1 MNKDLSADQIAEG
14 VKMEE
19 FWHKEHESGR
29 KIAHDHSS
37 PPKYKENVDKNKT
50 KTKEDRAERFYDLL
64 DENIK
69 LKTHQSVLDGEL
81 TKMNTRLQRIK
92 EMIARERRLNGG
104 NFGKGFDK
112 QIDEIIDENTDLTSE
127 NRKLRTVV
135 KGLKNRISDLTKS
148 QYLGSG
154 SKRLVT
160 TQYRSTRRPG
170 SKIKRG
176 GKTTKV
182 TRFAPTKNLSDDFGN
197 LHDVKDKD
205 LMIQRMKESLKTGD
219 ATIHTLRNQLEKRR
233 DEETKL
239 KELVHDLR
247 DQLDDKE
254 HHFQRMNN
262 EMKMTKSSNNKNQD
276 ELSKKS
282 SEVQTLRAQLAM
294 YESTRGTADENKKY
308 VQEIIR
314 ERDDLQSKLTSLL
327 TDPFFRRE
335 AGNEVSQRM
344 HHLEDE
350 NSELRNELQEL
361 KEAKIKQEE
370 ELHKIRD
377 HDEYKYSEGQDPVGG
392 YPTRYPFKMGEN
404 VDLEEMKKALMSMD
418 PTVFRMTMDQ
428 LSYDGDEPIWAKMD
442 FLEQMGADPTSDK
455 NDPHSTL
462 RRLELMK
469 QDKRDL
475 AAALEK
481 CQQILKLQYDIE
493 RDNKTFYE
501 TEAAERNTKIRELS
515 LKLDETR
522 KLADQRLEEITIMKK
537 TGFVPRGEAAAQEAD
552 RLDADSEFSL
562 ATLETDLKH
571 EENILD
577 LALDKAEY
585 YHNSLLQVVESDVVT
600 EKGFLSFFT
609 VEFYDH
615 DTKATDVTTGLQP
628 AYSTLFSFKNKV
640 DDYYIQ
646 YLQSHRV
653 KLELFLNKSQRV
665 KKIGFANI
673 VLREL
678 IERDYDTPDGMKSPV
693 ITGIINIMSSANPA
707 LRIGSIK
714 YKMRMRKSLNEAL
727 RWFREK
733 NDLNVAQRPKRVT
746 HQYLTTKVIA
756 INIIRCTDLKSRY
769 ATSQERM
776 QPFFFYNFYT
786 NDEYF
791 SKTGN
796 GANPEFN
803 DIQTYSTEM
812 DSKFKDYTEEKTLE
826 ISILDDSVNIGN
838 TAKEIDRD
846 HIDDMIG
853 VAHIPL
859 FDLARGRTLWDN
871 FVIKDYNGEITG
883 MIEIKISVHNS
894 VEEMNMPQME
904 RAELA
909 ADDWGKEFLFKV

>member
-1 MNKDLSADQIAEG
+1 MNKDLSADQMAEG
-14 VKMEE
+14 AKMDR

-29 KIAHDHSS
+29 KIARDHSS
-37 PPKYKENVDKNKT
+37 PPKYKENVDKNKF

-69 LKTHQSVLDGEL
+69 LKTHQSILDGEL
-81 TKMNTRLQRIK
+81 NKMNTRLQRIK
-92 EMIARERRLNGG
+92 EMIVRERRLNGG

-135 KGLKNRISDLTKS
+135 KGLKNRISDLSKS
-148 QYLGSG
+148 QYLGTG

-160 TQYRSTRRPG
+160 TQYRSTNRPTFKSKRG
-170 SKIKRG
+170 SKA
-176 GKTTKV
+176 TKI
-182 TRFAPTKNLSDDFGN
+182 TRFAPTKNLTDNFGD
-197 LHDVKDKD
+197 LRDVKDKD
-205 LMIQRMKESLKTGD
+205 LMIQRMKESLKTSD
-219 ATIHTLRNQLEKRR
+219 ATIHTLQNQLEKRR
-233 DEETKL
+233 QEESKL
-239 KELVHDLR
+239 KDLVHEFRL
-247 DQLDDKE
+247 QLDDNNRE
-254 HHFQRMNN
+254 LERMKDD
-262 EMKMTKSSNNKNQD
+262 MKITKSSDNKNQD

-314 ERDDLQSKLTSLL
+314 ERDELQSKLTSIL
-327 TDPFFRRE
+327 TDPFFRKE
-335 AGNEVSQRM
+335 AGNELSQRM

-350 NSELRNELQEL
+350 NLDLKNELQEL

-370 ELHKIRD
+370 ELGKIRD
-377 HDEYKYSEGQDPVGG
+377 KEYHYKDGQDPVGS
-392 YPTRYPFKMGEN
+392 YPTQYPFKMGEN
-404 VDLEEMKKALMSMD
+404 VDLDEMKKALMSMD

-462 RRLELMK
+462 RRIELMK

-481 CQQILKLQYDIE
+481 CQQILELQYDIE
-493 RDNKTFYE
+493 KDNKTFYE

-522 KLADQRLEEITIMKK
+522 KLADQRLEEITIMKR
-537 TGFVPRGEAAAQEAD
+537 TGFVPRGEVDTQEAD

-600 EKGFLSFFT
+600 DKGFLSFFT

-640 DDYYIQ
+640 DDYFIQ

-693 ITGIINIMSSANPA
+693 ITGIININSSANPA
-707 LRIGSIK
+707 LRIGSLK

-733 NDLNVAQRPKRVT
+733 NDLNIAQCPKRVT
-746 HQYLTTKVIA
+746 QQYLTTKVIA
-756 INIIRCTDLKSRY
+756 VNIIRCTDLKSRY
-769 ATSQERM
+769 ATSQDKI

-786 NDEYF
+786 NNEYF
-791 SKTGN
+791 SKTGS
-796 GANPEFN
+796 GTNPEFN
-803 DIQTYSTEM
+803 DIQTYSTEI
-812 DSKFKDYTEEKTLE
+812 DAKFKDYTEEKTLE
-826 ISILDDSVNIGN
+826 ISVLDDSVNIGN

-846 HIDDMIG
+846 HVDDMIG
-853 VAHIPL
+853 VAHVPL
-859 FDLARGRTLWDN
+859 FDLAEGRTL
-871 FVIKDYNGEITG
+871 
-883 MIEIKISVHNS
+883 
-894 VEEMNMPQME
+894 
-904 RAELA
+904 
-909 ADDWGKEFLFKV
+909 